1 MLLPP
6 NKAPFF
12 LVLTYV
18 AFCLFGC
25 GNSPKARLDAAI
37 AKGTDFLISLQQPS
51 GAINDTANPLFEVW
65 ETLVALE
72 ALQESVRELQAVIK
86 RYKAMEA
93 GLKYKLESSMRT
105 LGQTKLAGDR
115 YEFKYVG
122 CQKSLDIVDASAV
135 PAQFLLPPEPNNM
148 AIKAALSNGVD
159 VPGARLAGGTYLK
172 CSAVSKQ

>member
-1 MLLPP
+1 MNLQSL
-6 NKAPFF
+6 ND
-12 LVLTYV
+12 LSTELSRL
-18 AFCLFGC
+18 AFESEGEITAEMEAFTE
-25 GNSPKARLDAAI
+25 RLEMKVDAY
-37 AKGTDFLISLQQPS
+37 GYLIKDIPHR
-51 GAINDTANPLFEVW
+51 V
-65 ETLVALE
+65 E